1 MQRILAQLNVQLDES
16 LYLKDPMGTE
26 VGHELVRVG
35 AELIAREG
43 LESFTMKKLA
53 TELGS
58 PESTV
63 YRYFQNKNQLMLYLS
78 SWYWSLLEWK
88 IAFATANLTDARQ
101 SLDKALEVL
110 SGSTEEVQTL
120 IVHEQLL
127 HKIVIRESFKSLH
140 ICAPNGGSCER
151 FFGAYLNLTQRIAE
165 LISDVQ
171 PSFATPKALAVTL
184 LETAHYQQFLCHFI
198 PVLTEVRS
206 STTDLHQLL
215 HHIAF
220 KALNEV

>member
-1 MQRILAQLNVQLDES
+1 MTSILTQLNIQLDES

-26 VGHELVRVG
+26 VGHELVRTG
-35 AELIAREG
+35 AELIAHDG

-63 YRYFQNKNQLMLYLS
+63 YRYFQNKNQLMLYIS

-88 IAFATANLTDARQ
+88 IAFATANLSDARQ
-101 SLDKALEVL
+101 SLDKALQVL
-110 SGSTEEVQTL
+110 SGGTEEVQTA

-127 HKIVIRESFKSLH
+127 NKIVIRESFKSLH
-140 ICAPNGGSCER
+140 ICAPNTESCER
-151 FFGAYLNLTQRIAE
+151 FFGAYLNLTQRLAE
-165 LISDVQ
+165 LISNVHRAY
-171 PSFATPKALAVTL
+171 PMPKALAVTL
-184 LETAHYQQFLCHFI
+184 IETAHYQQFLQHFI
-198 PVLTEVRS
+198 PALTEVRV
-206 STTDLHQLL
+206 DNHHLQKLL

-220 KALNEV
+220 KALDEL